1 MSIGAAAAAALA
13 YYVVLRLERP
23 RFERVHEAVCVFG
36 PTDDGVS
43 GTIVMSRSAERRT
56 IFECDVR
63 GLAPGLHG
71 FHVHESGDLRD
82 GCKSACAHYNPEG
95 HVHGGATD
103 AKRHRGDLG
112 NLRADAKGN
121 CNQRIEAA
129 VDLDEI
135 LGRMLVVHADPDDL
149 GRGGHSDSLT
159 TGHSG
164 RRIACG
170 VIARVSCNA

>member
-1 MSIGAAAAAALA
+1 MSLAAAAAAAVA
-13 YYVVLRLERP
+13 YFAVSRLQRP
-23 RFERVHEAVCVFG
+23 RFARVHKAVCVLSQS
-36 PTDDGVS
+36 DDGVQ
-43 GTIVMSRSAERRT
+43 GAVVMSRSGERCT
-56 IFECDVR
+56 IFECDLR
-63 GLAPGLHG
+63 GLTPGLHG

-95 HVHGGATD
+95 HTHGGAKG
-103 AKRHRGDLG
+103 AKRHRGDIG
-112 NLRADAKGN
+112 NLHADAQGICK
-121 CNQRIEAA
+121 QRIEAD

-149 GRGGHSDSLT
+149 GQGGHSDSHT

-170 VIARVSCNA
+170 VVARVSCT